1 MSRIQCRGG
10 ARGAHPRRLI
20 RAALALVALG
30 VAGCAAAP
38 GAYAPRPTPAP
49 APAQEQPAAP
59 PPLPTLT
66 AETQRPR
73 STSPAPAEPTS
84 TEGAAG
90 APVPVTTEGTALPPD
105 AQTRVPPTPTAAAT
119 RAPSAT
125 PLPPPTPPQLPTQAP
140 TQLPTPAA
148 TLTAIP
154 PVAPVATPTPALPTL
169 EDRVVELE
177 WPAHMRLGESDVIR
191 LSFIPSQAGYTVT
204 VDFPEHQVVTR
215 TVAVAR
221 PPDYD
226 LFAIA
231 RLDLVGFD
239 LAPAGEQAQELAAG
253 EPAVWRWSLTPRSTG
268 QHRLAITL
276 RLRWTPRPGAAGLPR
291 ERVVY
296 SRALDIQVSA
306 FLGLTPTQAT
316 SAGLAGLLC
325 GGGLSAFAVL
335 YRRRARPWRNA
346 APNRALAIEPLPGMT
361 FSPAEDVLL
370 RTMFRQYSRIV
381 AQHEFRSGYSGAR
394 TLLVLPIHADGRAD
408 AHTIAK
414 LGEREAIQREFDN
427 YEQFVKNRLPP
438 ITARI
443 QEPPALAPNTPLAA
457 LRYTFIGEPGHTPT
471 SLREALLSNPD
482 PALLSRLFETF
493 GPHWWLQRR
502 PCTFRLAQEYDRAL
516 PAHLVIEPVSRP
528 RGADK
533 PRAISGRAAPTEVE
547 PVIGELVRLRDFAR
561 VERRPDGRSCGLI
574 GYARPGQPPLRVRW
588 LGPALNETLT
598 GRVVATRDTLLRGFV
613 AGMDLFGLPDPLER
627 VPAWLAESVAG
638 SQSTIHGDLNLE
650 NVLIGPGGLVWLIDF
665 AQTREGHTLQDFAH
679 LESEIVAHVLAAQ
692 TDDPAAYLRRL
703 QTDGYPLLDAVREM
717 AARCLFNPARRREY
731 HLAQIMACLGALKY
745 ENLNPHQKHCLYLT
759 AAQCQLTIED

>member
-1 MSRIQCRGG
+1 
-10 ARGAHPRRLI
+10 
-20 RAALALVALG
+20 
-30 VAGCAAAP
+30 
-38 GAYAPRPTPAP
+38 
-49 APAQEQPAAP
+49 
-59 PPLPTLT
+59 
-66 AETQRPR
+66 
-73 STSPAPAEPTS
+73 
-84 TEGAAG
+84 
-90 APVPVTTEGTALPPD
+90 
-105 AQTRVPPTPTAAAT
+105 
-119 RAPSAT
+119 
-125 PLPPPTPPQLPTQAP
+125 
-140 TQLPTPAA
+140 
-148 TLTAIP
+148 
-154 PVAPVATPTPALPTL
+154 
-169 EDRVVELE
+169 
-177 WPAHMRLGESDVIR
+177 
-191 LSFIPSQAGYTVT
+191 
-204 VDFPEHQVVTR
+204 
-215 TVAVAR
+215 
-221 PPDYD
+221 
-226 LFAIA
+226 
-231 RLDLVGFD
+231 
-239 LAPAGEQAQELAAG
+239 
-253 EPAVWRWSLTPRSTG
+253 LTPRSTG

-276 RLRWTPRPGAAGLPR
+276 RLRWTPRPGATGLPR

-335 YRRRARPWRNA
+335 YRRRIVRRSAGT
-346 APNRALAIEPLPGMT
+346 PNRALAIEPLPGMT
-361 FSPAEDVLL
+361 FSPAEDMLL

-394 TLLVLPIHADGRAD
+394 ALLVLPIHADGRAD

-414 LGEREAIQREFDN
+414 LGERDAIQREFDN

-443 QEPPALAPNTPLAA
+443 QEPPAIAPNTPLAA

-493 GPHWWLQRR
+493 GPNWWLQRR
-502 PCTFRLAQEYDRAL
+502 PYTFRLAQEYDRAL
-516 PAHLVIEPVSRP
+516 PAHLVIEPVSQP
-528 RGADK
+528 HGANK
-533 PRAISGRAAPTEVE
+533 PRAISGRVAPAEVD
-547 PVIGELVRLRDFAR
+547 PAIGELVRLRDFAR

-574 GYARPGQPPLRVRW
+574 GYTRPGQPPLRVRW
-588 LGPALNETLT
+588 LGPAPNETLT
-598 GRVVATRDTLLRGFV
+598 GRVVATRHTLLRGFV

-627 VPAWLAESVAG
+627 VPTWLAESVAG

-692 TDDPAAYLRRL
+692 TDDPGAYLRRL
-703 QTDGYPLLDAVREM
+703 QGEGYPLLDGVREM
-717 AARCLFNPARRREY
+717 AARCLFNPARPREY
-731 HLAQIMACLGALKY
+731 QLAQVMACLGALKY

-759 AAQCQLTIED
+759 AAHLAGALTIDN